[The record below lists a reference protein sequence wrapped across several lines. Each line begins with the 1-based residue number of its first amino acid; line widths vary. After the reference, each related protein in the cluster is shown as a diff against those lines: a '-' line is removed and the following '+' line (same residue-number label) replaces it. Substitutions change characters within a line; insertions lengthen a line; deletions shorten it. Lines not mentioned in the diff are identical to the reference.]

1 MENEKTIR
9 PDVNAEATEMLDY
22 ITDQLERNGGEWDL
36 TDDTGTPVIFDAEK
50 TVYIPDIM
58 LSKDGTPCAVIPL
71 GYFEDDTIFAIV
83 DTISL

>member
-50 TVYIPDIM
+50 TVYIPDTM

-71 GYFEDDTIFAIV
+71 GYFEDDTICAIV